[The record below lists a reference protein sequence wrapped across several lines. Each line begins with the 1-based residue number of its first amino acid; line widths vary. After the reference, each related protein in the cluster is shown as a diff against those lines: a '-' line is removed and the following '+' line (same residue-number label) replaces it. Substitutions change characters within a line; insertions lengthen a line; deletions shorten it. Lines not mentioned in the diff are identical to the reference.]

1 MPPSNDSPDTLTG
14 TLERIVFANEENHY
28 TIGEFRPNGG
38 GQPVT
43 IAGNLPGVQCGE
55 TLELH
60 GEWQRHPVHGPQF
73 KIKGFTSKL
82 PSTVHGIRKY
92 LGSGMIPNIGPK
104 FAEKIVNHF
113 GVDTLKV
120 ISEESGRLREV
131 PGVGKQRAK
140 DIKLAWESQQ
150 AQREIMLFLHTYGV
164 STALCTRIYRRFGNE
179 ARTILERD
187 PFRVARDIQ
196 GIGFKTADQIA
207 RNLGLQND
215 NPRRLEAG
223 LIFALEEAESEGHT
237 AFTSPGLIEQAARL
251 LDVEAALLDKPLKS
265 LVEQGALVPSGDAAT
280 DAALLFSPGTI
291 LQLPASHRAEIVVAH
306 ALRDLLDTPSC
317 LPPIIIDKAV
327 EWAQER
333 AGFAFAPEQGEAI
346 SAAIAH
352 KVSIL
357 TGGPGT
363 GKTTILH
370 ALVDIL
376 KAKRVRLLLAAPT
389 GRAAQRMGETTGAPA
404 QTIHR
409 LLKFDPA
416 AGGFSVNADN
426 PLPADFV
433 IVDETSMLDSKLA
446 ACLLR
451 AIPSRAHLLLVGDAD
466 QLPSVGAGNVL
477 GDLIGLAGPGS
488 GLPHAPAVT
497 RLSQIFRQQ
506 SRSRIVL
513 TAHAILHGEAQ
524 PPAPVEDPA
533 HLDPSEDLHFI
544 AAPEPELCAE
554 AVVSLCRAC
563 IPRWYP
569 HLDPVMD
576 VQVLP
581 PMHKGAGGTH
591 NLNAI
596 LQSALN
602 PGQPGVTLGPNRF
615 HRGDKVIQ
623 QRNNYDKNLFN
634 GDLGRISHINA
645 EAGTIAVRFD
655 NEVHDFTRGEMTD
668 LALAYAISIHK
679 SQGSEFPVVI
689 IPLLKQHFVML
700 QRNLLY
706 TAITRGRKKVFLVG
720 DPAAYAMAV
729 RNRES
734 ARRLTALREKMEAGA

>member
-1 MPPSNDSPDTLTG
+1 MPNPTDSPDTLTG

-28 TIGEFRPNGG
+28 TIGEFRPNGQR
-38 GQPVT
+38 QPVT

-55 TLELH
+55 TLELK

-92 LGSGMIPNIGPK
+92 LGSGMIPNVGPK
-104 FAEKIVNHF
+104 FAEKIVEHF

-120 ISEESGRLREV
+120 ISEESGRLKEV
-131 PGVGKQRAK
+131 PGVGPKRAK
-140 DIKLAWESQQ
+140 EIKLAWESQQ
-150 AQREIMLFLHTYGV
+150 AQREIMMFLHTYGV
-164 STALCTRIYRRFGNE
+164 STALCARIYRRFGNE
-179 ARTILERD
+179 AKTILKND
-187 PFRVARDIQ
+187 PYRVARDIK

-207 RNLGLQND
+207 RNMGLQND

-237 AFTSPGLIEQAARL
+237 AFAAPDLIEHAVKL
-251 LDVEAALLDKPLKS
+251 LEVDPHQLNQPLKS
-265 LVEQGALVPSGDAAT
+265 LVEHSALIPSGAAAT
-280 DAALLFSPGTI
+280 DREELFSPLTI
-291 LQLPASHRAEIVVAH
+291 LQLPNSHRAEVVVAH
-306 ALRDLLDTPSC
+306 AIRDLLEVPSC
-317 LPPIIIDKAV
+317 LPPILVDKAV

-333 AGFAFAPEQGEAI
+333 AGFEFAPEQAAAI
-346 SAAIAH
+346 SSALSN

-363 GKTTILH
+363 GKTTILK
-370 ALVDIL
+370 ALAEIL
-376 KAKRVRLLLAAPT
+376 KAKRVRLLMAAPT
-389 GRAAQRMGETTGAPA
+389 GRAAQRMGETTGTAA

-409 LLKFDPA
+409 LLKFDPG
-416 AGGFSVNADN
+416 AGGFSANTDN

-446 ACLLR
+446 ACLFR
-451 AIPSRAHLLLVGDAD
+451 AIPARAHLLLVGDAD

-477 GDLIGLAGPGS
+477 GDLIQLAERTS
-488 GLPHAPAVT
+488 SLPVAPAVT

-506 SRSRIVL
+506 ARSRIVL
-513 TAHAILHGEAQ
+513 TAHAILHGEAA

-533 HLDPSEDLHFI
+533 HCDPSEDLHFI
-544 AAPEPELCAE
+544 AAPEPEFCAE
-554 AVVSLCRAC
+554 TVVALCRDC

-581 PMHKGAGGTH
+581 PMHKGAGGTL
-591 NLNAI
+591 NLNAV
-596 LQSALN
+596 LQQALN
-602 PGQPGVTLGPNRF
+602 PGQPGVTLGPYRY

-634 GDLGRISHINA
+634 GDLGRISHINT
-645 EAGTIAVRFD
+645 EAGTVAVRFE

-668 LALAYAISIHK
+668 LNLAYAISIHK
-679 SQGSEFPVVI
+679 SQGSEFPIVI

-706 TAITRGRKKVFLVG
+706 TAITRGRKKVFLIG
-720 DPAAYAMAV
+720 DPTAYAMAV

-734 ARRLTALREKMEAGA
+734 AKRLTALRDKMEADA